1 MTIGINGTNFVWWLI
16 LDTEDNK
23 MKAKKNVSDARER
36 AAKAFLP
43 EQKRFEEY
51 AKLRGI
57 PLEDVL
63 VECFNEYIAAV
74 VHPARS

>member
-1 MTIGINGTNFVWWLI
+1 
-16 LDTEDNK
+16 
-23 MKAKKNVSDARER
+23 MKAKKNVSDARAER

-63 VECFNEYIAAV
+63 VECFSEYLAA
-74 VHPARS
+74 HPANS